1 VKVSAILVART
12 LVVVAL
18 FPALAGCAT
27 SGGEPLQSGDIEAG
41 DAPLAGI
48 TPDWADLEL
57 ALVRPGMMISTEARD
72 CLANFLFIRP
82 DNGAVFIG
90 TTAYCVRDMPIGTPA
105 IVGEATDIAVL
116 VYSSAQTMSEL
127 GETDA
132 DALEYNDLA
141 LFHLDTT
148 TIRKANPTL
157 PSIGGPRDLSD
168 GAAHDAGTR
177 LRAFARMQELPRE
190 TDWREGI
197 VSGQAG
203 DWALLTYSSI
213 PVAPGFTGGA
223 VVDEA
228 GDAVGIVVTLGVV
241 PNPGANAVA
250 RLDTMLDYAREQG
263 RMPIEL
269 ATSAPGPQAR

>member
-1 VKVSAILVART
+1 MQKVEVLLIARSLILFAM
-12 LVVVAL
+12 

-27 SGGEPLQSGDIEAG
+27 MEGEPLKRGDIEAG
-41 DAPLAGI
+41 DPILAAVAPE
-48 TPDWADLEL
+48 WADLEL
-57 ALVRPGMMISTEARD
+57 ALVRPGMMVQTEARD
-72 CLANFLFIRP
+72 CLANYLFVRP

-90 TTAYCVRDMPIGTPA
+90 TTSYCVRDLPIGSAA

-116 VYSSAQTMSEL
+116 VYSSGQTMAER

-141 LFHLDTT
+141 LFHLDQN

-157 PSIGGPRDLSD
+157 PEIGGPRGLGD
-168 GAAHDAGTR
+168 GAAHDVGAR
-177 LRAFARMQELPRE
+177 LRAFARTPELPRA

-197 VSGQAG
+197 VSGHAG

-213 PVAPGFTGGA
+213 PVAPGATGGA
-223 VVDEA
+223 VVDDAGEA
-228 GDAVGIVVTLGVV
+228 IGIVVTLGVV

-250 RLDTMLDYAREQG
+250 RLDTMLAYARDVG
-263 RMPIEL
+263 GFPIEL
-269 ATSAPGPQAR
+269 AQAP